1 MGTIVKGTHE
11 TPEGEVRAE
20 IVFDDVTL
28 LLLTAQI
35 VNLTTRSA
43 RVIVT
48 KDNET
53 VLLDQ
58 LFGPGL
64 TPIPIPTTGAARTV
78 LVREKADRYS
88 GASVRIAWP
97 AG

>member
-20 IVFDDVTL
+20 IVFDDVSL
-28 LLLTAQI
+28 LLLTAQV
-35 VNLTTRSA
+35 VNLTTQPA
-43 RVIVT
+43 RVIVR
-48 KDNET
+48 KDSGA
-53 VLLDQ
+53 VIFDQ
-58 LFGPGL
+58 TFGPGL
-64 TPIPIPTTGAARTV
+64 TSIPIPTTGQFRTV

-88 GASVRIAWP
+88 GASVSIAWP